1 MDFKVEILLMV
12 ILYPNKNQGWCVCVF
27 IFLPK
32 SGKNIRNMF
41 LLWVMLGQDT
51 VENNIPKL
59 VILLTPV
66 EPVMVLLP

>member
-1 MDFKVEILLMV
+1 
-12 ILYPNKNQGWCVCVF
+12 
-27 IFLPK
+27 
-32 SGKNIRNMF
+32 
-41 LLWVMLGQDT
+41 MLGQDT

>member
-1 MDFKVEILLMV
+1 VL
-12 ILYPNKNQGWCVCVF
+12 F
-27 IFLPK
+27 IFLPSRTILLK
-32 SGKNIRNMF
+32 DGIVPYLNLERNIRNMF
-41 LLWVMLGQDT
+41 LLCVMLGQDT